1 MRIGRDDTNSKHT
14 VCSKTTTNRDSS
26 STTTTTKITIDL
38 SPSPTRN
45 VSRKEPPLSLTTP
58 LHNFKSTSLILNTI
72 KTENE
77 AKLKQDLNS
86 AIPQQLEALRKL
98 YDDVASDNEADR
110 EVQCL
115 LSKISEKNVEDY
127 DDGSSV
133 VSGSWSRVTAFRNVN
148 RFSKFSKTQ
157 NGLVV
162 KPYAQIEK
170 GIRWLLT
177 DLLSLK
183 DSVFF

>member
-1 MRIGRDDTNSKHT
+1 M
-14 VCSKTTTNRDSS
+14 
-26 STTTTTKITIDL
+26 
-38 SPSPTRN
+38 
-45 VSRKEPPLSLTTP
+45 
-58 LHNFKSTSLILNTI
+58 HNFKSTSLILNTI

-77 AKLKQDLNS
+77 TKHKQDLKN

-98 YDDVASDNEADR
+98 YDDVASDDNEADR

-115 LSKISEKNVEDY
+115 LSKINEREVQDY

-133 VSGSWSRVTAFRNVN
+133 VSGSWSRITAFRNVN
-148 RFSKFSKTQ
+148 RFSKFNKNQ

-170 GIRWLLT
+170 GI
-177 DLLSLK
+177 DLR
-183 DSVFF
+183 